1 MDDRLLERDREL
13 AALDRLIGDAHDG
26 RGAAVLIEGPAG
38 IGKTRLLAAAR
49 ERAGDRMTVLTAR
62 CSELER
68 EFSFGAVRQL
78 FEPPARDP
86 GRRERLLAGAAAP
99 AEGVLGAPEGDAE
112 GTFAVLHGL
121 YWATLNLAEER
132 PVLIAIDDLQWS
144 DRPSLRFVAYLATRL
159 EGAPVLLAATVRS
172 TDPGTDPQ
180 LLAEIAGDPLSQA
193 VRPGPLG
200 EAAVEEMVRARLGD
214 AQPQFVAAC
223 IQATGGNPLLL
234 RHVLTALAEDGIPP
248 TATGAVAVR
257 GIGSRAVSRTVL
269 LRLSRLRE
277 DAATVARAVAVLGE
291 SSKLPTVAALTG
303 LSEDA
308 VAGAAGDLA
317 RAEILRPDPPLGF
330 VHPLVR
336 DAVYLDVPAGER
348 ELQHGRAAT
357 VLAAAHAPDDE
368 VAAQLVHAPRRG
380 DPDTVERLRAAAR
393 QAIRRSGPENAMVYL
408 ERALDEPA
416 PPELR
421 PQLHFDLGAA
431 AAETNAPMAV
441 EHLVVAHRDLADPA
455 ARANAAFA
463 LAQSQLFIGAAREGA
478 ALARAAAAEIP
489 PELADVRRMIESIE
503 LLSAFFDADPAV
515 IERLAH
521 YRTAPVGDTLGAK
534 MIAGAT
540 AFAWGAGGGAARDV
554 ERLTLAAWEGSELI
568 TTGNGLIWSA
578 VSVAA
583 MLSESAQAPAIHAQ
597 IRDAAYRRGGVFGIT
612 STELFEGA
620 YLLLAAGDVEQGT
633 EAVSIALDTQE
644 LWGSDPTAN
653 SWARGLAGL
662 GAFLS
667 GDAAAART
675 ALGALPPPGE
685 GSDGA
690 NLCRRT
696 MAEILLDEARPE
708 QALELAEQMGATAR
722 HVRHPDWKP
731 WQSLKARALA
741 QLGRD
746 EEARAAMTAE
756 LELARA
762 VGGDRVIGRCLRQL
776 GELGGEAGEPQLHEA
791 IEHLSRTPARLE
803 LARALAALGALQRRT
818 RRPTEAREPLRQALD
833 LAEKCACPPLIES
846 VRSELYATGAR
857 PRTAALGGVEALTA
871 RELRV
876 ATMAADGHTN
886 REIAQALYVTPKTV
900 EVHLSNAYRKLDI
913 SSRRE
918 LGGALAEVQ

>member
-1 MDDRLLERDREL
+1 MDDRLLERDREV
-13 AALDRLIGDAHDG
+13 AALDRLIAGACEGH
-26 RGAAVLIEGPAG
+26 GAAVLIEGPAG
-38 IGKTRLLAAAR
+38 IGKTRLLATAR

-78 FEPPARDP
+78 FEPPARDAD
-86 GRRERLLAGAAAP
+86 RRARLLAGAAAP

-132 PVLIAIDDLQWS
+132 PVMIAIDDLQWS

-180 LLAEIAGDPLSQA
+180 LLAEIAGDPLCQA

-200 EAAVEEMVRARLGD
+200 EAAVEEMIRERLGD

-223 IQATGGNPLLL
+223 IEATGGNPLLL
-234 RHVLTALAEDGIPP
+234 RHVLTALAEDNIPP

-269 LRLSRLRE
+269 LRLSRLHE
-277 DAATVARAVAVLGE
+277 EAATVARAVAVLGE

-308 VAGAAGDLA
+308 VARAAGDLA

-348 ELQHGRAAT
+348 ELQHGRAAA

-380 DPDTVERLRAAAR
+380 DGETVERLRAAAR
-393 QAIRRSGPENAMVYL
+393 QAIRRSGPENAMAYL
-408 ERALDEPA
+408 ERALEEPA

-421 PQLHFDLGAA
+421 PQLHLDLGAA
-431 AAETNAPMAV
+431 AAETNAPRAV
-441 EHLVVAHRDLADPA
+441 EHLAVAYRDLTDPPT
-455 ARANAAFA
+455 RALAAFA
-463 LAQSQLFIGAAREGA
+463 LAQSQLFTGAPRDGA
-478 ALARAAAAEIP
+478 ALARRAAAELP
-489 PELADVRRMIESIE
+489 PEMADVRQMLESIE
-503 LLSAFFDADPAV
+503 LLSVFFGADPGV
-515 IERLAH
+515 LDRLAH
-521 YRTAPVGDTLGAK
+521 YRREREGDGVGAK
-534 MIAGAT
+534 MIAAAS
-540 AFAWGAGGGAARDV
+540 AFAWGAGGGPAREV
-554 ERLTLAAWEGSELI
+554 EALALAAWEGGELLAL
-568 TTGNGLIWSA
+568 GNGLSWSA
-578 VSVAA
+578 VAVAM
-583 MLSESAQAPAIHAQ
+583 MLCESPRAPEVLGQ
-597 IRDAAYRRGGVFGIT
+597 IRDAAYRRGAVFGIT

-620 YLLLAAGDVEQGT
+620 YLLLAAGDVDQGT
-633 EAVSIALDTQE
+633 SSVEIALQTQE
-644 LWGSDPTAN
+644 LWGSDPTAD
-653 SWARGLAGL
+653 SWARGMAGL

-667 GDAAAART
+667 GDPAAAR
-675 ALGALPPPGE
+675 AAVGPLPPPDE

-696 MAEILLDEARPE
+696 MAELLLDEARPE
-708 QALELAEQMGATAR
+708 QALELAEQMGATAQ
-722 HVRHPDWKP
+722 HVQHPDWKP

-741 QLGRD
+741 QLGRQD
-746 EEARAAMTAE
+746 EALAAMEAE

-776 GELGGEAGEPQLHEA
+776 AELEGEAGEPRLVEA
-791 IEHLSRTPARLE
+791 IALLARTPARLE
-803 LARALAALGALQRRT
+803 LARAYAALGALQRRT
-818 RRPTEAREPLRQALD
+818 RRPTEAREPLRQALE
-833 LAEKCACPPLIES
+833 LAEACGCPPLVES

-857 PRTAALGGVEALTA
+857 PRTTALGGVEALTA

-876 ATMAADGHTN
+876 ATLAADGQTN

-913 SSRRE
+913 GSRRE
-918 LGGALAEVQ
+918 LAGALSAGA